1 MNKKM
6 ITIGVAVLVV
16 LSLLGGGLY
25 YVFGQKPAETE
36 EQTKNKKR
44 VSEPENILPVAE
56 RPVIYLVPKAD
67 GHNIDIII
75 QEVKKAATDAEYTM
89 EYQTGTLVQAQENII
104 SLASLPATE
113 TVFLG
118 SCSAGGKCT
127 FHEDIG
133 GGSLRTRFAGD
144 QSYVLRQDWKYI
156 DNTEKESAFSSKDAF
171 FQIESEDLA
180 SQRYLIIFN
189 NPGYPEGLTGTPV
202 SDPYVIQGSSA
213 ISGKATLTVRATQE
227 GNLVLMG
234 WDGKE
239 WHEFEGTVDGK
250 SVTAEVEL
258 MPLYIV
264 VTK

>member
-6 ITIGVAVLVV
+6 ILIGVAVLVV
-16 LSLLGGGLY
+16 LAGLGGGLY
-25 YVFGQKPAETE
+25 YVFGAKPATTE
-36 EQTKNKKR
+36 EETKNKKR

-67 GHNIDIII
+67 GRNIDIVIH
-75 QEVKKAATDAEYTM
+75 EVKKEATDAEYTL

-144 QSYVLRQDWKYI
+144 QSYVLRQDWKYL
-156 DNTEKESAFSSKDAF
+156 DNIEKESAFSSKDAF

-189 NPGYPEGLTGTPV
+189 NPGYPEGLEGTPA

-213 ISGKATLTVRATQE
+213 LSGTANLTIRATQE
-227 GNLVLMG
+227 GSLSIMG
-234 WDGKE
+234 WDGEE
-239 WHEFEGTVDGK
+239 WHEFTGTVDGK
-250 SVTAEVEL
+250 SVTAEVDL
-258 MPLYIV
+258 MDLYIA